1 VETYAEAVG
10 LKLPVSWRVS
20 ERFVYL
26 TSDEHG
32 TLEEW
37 MNSIDGLLADPRCQP
52 GLAYSTTGDG
62 WSAALLARK

>member
-20 ERFVYL
+20 ERLVYL

-37 MNSIDGLLADPRCQP
+37 MTASTAFWPIRAASLAWLTRRPAMGGPQP
-52 GLAYSTTGDG
+52 S
-62 WSAALLARK
+62 